1 MSDLDARYVV
11 FREHS
16 DLAQR
21 VTRLEGRM
29 EALLQLP
36 AQISELTAQV
46 RGLNERVSQQLQ
58 MQSTMAPPPTPP
70 EHGQLALALHA
81 LADAQRAS
89 VSVTAQ
95 QPASAI
101 PNRFSLT
108 AIVGVAAVLIVAG
121 MLIGATLGSDVIFR
135 AMGAAA

>member
-58 MQSTMAPPPTPP
+58 MQSTMAPPPPPP

-89 VSVTAQ
+89 ISVTA